1 MAHFAEISDDGTVL
15 RVIVVNNAV
24 ITDDEGVEQEQ
35 LGKDF
40 CQNLL
45 GGGTWVQTS
54 YNNNFRQRFAYI
66 GGTYDSGNN
75 VFLYPKPFP
84 SWTLN
89 SDYEWEAPVPYPN
102 DGNAYN
108 WSEEDQEWV
117 LNDNPAAE
125 I

>member
-15 RVIVVNNAV
+15 RVIVVNNDV
-24 ITDDEGVEQEQ
+24 ITDGDGVEQEQ

-45 GGGTWVQTS
+45 GGTWVQTS
-54 YNNNFRQRFAYI
+54 YNNSFRQRFAYV
-66 GGTYDSGNN
+66 GGKYDSGNN
-75 VFLYPKPFP
+75 VFLHPKPFS

-89 SDYEWEAPVPYPN
+89 SDYEWEAPVSYPN

-108 WSEEDQEWV
+108 WSEENQEWV